1 MYSHRN
7 RLGSDN
13 TKVVNHLGDKSA
25 RSSIHVKQT
34 AKAAENIVKD
44 KVHNTMRAV
53 TNSSLSGQQ
62 SRSGGTRRRK
72 QYFRL
77 GRDTKAVD
85 EFSEGASGSEFPVS
99 YKQLKRSR

>member
-1 MYSHRN
+1 
-7 RLGSDN
+7 
-13 TKVVNHLGDKSA
+13 
-25 RSSIHVKQT
+25 
-34 AKAAENIVKD
+34 
-44 KVHNTMRAV
+44 MRAV

-99 YKQLKRSR
+99 YKQLKRSRQIQRVVFLWRKAFARALVGSRLIQATYGMH